1 MNTSKRRIGAES
13 SVSIPSVPAAPALV
27 GMLATSKIR
36 DIHLDRLAIVY
47 VRQSSPQ
54 QVLEN
59 RESRERQYALA
70 EYARRLG
77 WPADRVIVID
87 EDQGLSGKSVDN
99 RVGFQRLM
107 AEVSLNHVGVVLG
120 LELSRLS
127 RSNKDWHQ
135 LVDVCGIFNTL
146 LCDQDGVYDAGDGN
160 DRLLLGMK
168 GAMSEFELVT
178 LRNRLLRGTR
188 NKAERGELFSLVPV
202 GYVKQSSGN
211 VMHDPDEQAR
221 AMIRLVFDKFAE
233 LHSVYAVF
241 RYFMVNGL
249 RLGFRVHQGERIG
262 ELEWRAPSMAR
273 LLAILRHPI
282 YTGAFAYPLHRSG
295 KKNPVTG
302 VTEGGKWFLS
312 PDELPVLI
320 RDRLPA
326 YITWEQY
333 LANQEQLQQNRA
345 LKGSRGVPRRGEA
358 LLAGIVVCGKCGR
371 HMNTRYPGDKK
382 PCYQCNEYYV
392 GGNAELKEPCGRI
405 AAATLDELVA
415 REVLLALEPVALE
428 LSLRAG
434 EDVERE
440 RQRLHDQWR
449 QRLERTRQDA
459 ARAERQYQLAEPD
472 NRLVART
479 LEKRWEE
486 ALQRQQKEEEEYDR
500 FLAKQPATLSPAERE
515 RIRALSQNITRLWNN
530 AGTSVVDRKEIVRC
544 VVDRVVLVT
553 DRSTELNEV
562 AIVWQGGMTT
572 KHQFARP
579 VMSFEQLKDYRRL
592 TERIR
597 DLHAAGLHHFQIA
610 EALNREGFVPP
621 RRRGRF
627 TKSGIS
633 DLIRRLGLP
642 GELFRDDMLK
652 PNEWWIT
659 DLAREL
665 GVIAVKVHYWV
676 KRDWIHHRRT
686 PSGKHIIVWADQAE
700 LCRLRKLADKKSS
713 WFAAK
718 HPELVIPKRR
728 RAR

>member
-1 MNTSKRRIGAES
+1 M
-13 SVSIPSVPAAPALV
+13 
-27 GMLATSKIR
+27 
-36 DIHLDRLAIVY
+36 VY

-70 EYARRLG
+70 EFARRLG
-77 WPADRVIVID
+77 WAAERIVVVD
-87 EDQGLSGKSVDN
+87 EDQGLSGKSADN
-99 RVGFQRLM
+99 RAGFQRLM
-107 AEVSLNHVGVVLG
+107 AEVSLNHVGIVLG

-188 NKAERGELFSLVPV
+188 NKAERGELFSTVPV
-202 GYVKQSSGN
+202 GYFKQSSGQ
-211 VMHDPDEQAR
+211 VIQDPDEQAR

-233 LHSVYAVF
+233 LHTVYAVF
-241 RYFMVNGL
+241 RYFTVNGL
-249 RLGFRVHQGERIG
+249 HLGFRLHRGERIG
-262 ELEWRAPSMAR
+262 DLEWRAPSVER
-273 LLAILRHPI
+273 ILAMLRHPI
-282 YTGAFAYPLHRSG
+282 YAGAYAYPLHRPG
-295 KKNPVTG
+295 KKNPLTG
-302 VTEGGKWFLS
+302 ASEGGKWFL
-312 PDELPVLI
+312 PPEELPVLI

-333 LANQEQLQQNRA
+333 LANQEQLRQNRA
-345 LKGSRGVPRRGEA
+345 LKGSRGAPRRGEA
-358 LLAGIVVCGKCGR
+358 LLAGLVVCGKCGH

-382 PCYQCNEYYV
+382 PCYQCNEYYTV
-392 GGNAELKEPCGRI
+392 AAAELTEPCGRI
-405 AAATLDELVA
+405 AAATLDDLVS
-415 REVLLALEPVALE
+415 REVLRALEPAALE
-428 LSLRAG
+428 LSLRAS

-449 QRLERTRQDA
+449 QRRERARQEVS
-459 ARAERQYQLAEPD
+459 RAERQYQLAEPE

-479 LEKRWEE
+479 LEARWEE
-486 ALQRQQKEEEEYDR
+486 ALQRQQQEEEDYDR
-500 FLAKQPATLSPAERE
+500 FLAKQPATLSSAERQ
-515 RIRALSQNITRLWNN
+515 RIRTLSDNVTRLWND
-530 AGTSVVDRKEIVRC
+530 AGTSIIDRKQIVRC
-544 VVDRVVLVT
+544 VVDRVILVA

-562 AIVWQGGMTT
+562 TIVWQGGMTT
-572 KHQFARP
+572 KHRIARP

-597 DLHAAGLHHFQIA
+597 ELHAAGLHHFQIA
-610 EALNREGFVPP
+610 EALNREGFTPP
-621 RRRGRF
+621 RRRGAF
-627 TKSGIS
+627 TKGGVG
-633 DLIRRLGLP
+633 DLIRRLGLT
-642 GELFRDDMLK
+642 GELFREDLLK
-652 PNEWWIT
+652 RNEWWIP

-665 GVIAVKVHYWV
+665 GVMAVKVHYWV
-676 KRDWIHHRRT
+676 KRGWVHHRRT
-686 PSGKHIIVWADQAE
+686 PTGKHLIVWADQDE
-700 LCRLRKLADKKSS
+700 LRRLRKLADKKSS

-718 HPELVIPKRR
+718 HPELVLPKKR